1 MTIKDAAEWLRVY
14 IRKNGDNACYRA
26 ATDRR
31 TIGETNFPC
40 MGEPMQGN
48 TMKKTILV
56 GYYCLASVGASSICS
71 APQRPLRMSRML
83 AETQRVHSLRLSQYT
98 RAT

>member
-31 TIGETNFPC
+31 TLGETNFPC

-48 TMKKTILV
+48 TMKKTILL
-56 GYYCLASVGASSICS
+56 G
-71 APQRPLRMSRML
+71 
-83 AETQRVHSLRLSQYT
+83 
-98 RAT
+98 